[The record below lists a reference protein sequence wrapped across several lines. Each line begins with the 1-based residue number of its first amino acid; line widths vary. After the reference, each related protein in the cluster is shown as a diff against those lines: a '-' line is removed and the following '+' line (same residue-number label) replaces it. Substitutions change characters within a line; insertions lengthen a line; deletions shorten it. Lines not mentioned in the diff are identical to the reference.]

1 MIALRGKIKRVN
13 PQGSPKNS
21 PIPSPPKLTRDS
33 VTGQLQVPAT
43 PTGSWTWTGL
53 WAFDAVPET
62 TDENGDDP
70 ALLPPHRRPRPV
82 AGQPHGFVY
91 KFQEV
96 VDPSTVRVPSMNEE
110 LEEAERQ
117 QKLASRREAEIEE
130 KRKRA
135 ANASAA
141 AAAKANSRAHAA
153 ASASGGSGSKRRKG
167 MCRVGNCPKTRQ
179 GNCNGMCRAHFQES
193 EERAER
199 ERQEKDKAGAGA
211 AGAGGG
217 DDGKSDQDSAS
228 ASSPS
233 GSKTETPAAPQ
244 AKTPEGAGTAAAA
257 TTADNAKA
265 AAAGT
270 TAVAATP
277 PVAPA
282 SNPEAKTD
290 AEAKVGKEGADAKNA
305 ETPGG
310 GLSPRP
316 SPPSSAAP
324 SPTGSAAT
332 ATPPAGT
339 AGSTDSTPTP
349 KQPVITFATP
359 GDDGQPYTDASLKY
373 PGQCPPSGRWTGYFE
388 NETRRK
394 DRATSRVPEVFYLF
408 FNTTP
413 PKDATTVFTDVEIE
427 GESEADGKSKEKKED
442 SDAAVN
448 ASTST
453 GSMADEAKSTNDTK
467 PESARSSPKPK
478 EGALPPGHIHVRG
491 CGTNQYGKWE
501 LIGGY
506 DPVLGVLRCQRIYVN
521 LASDEKSSG
530 SSRRGRASSA
540 GTDDPPTVRTSSRKR
555 QISWRQASAF
565 ESEQERAAGIKK
577 RQRSMS
583 DGAAKATSAG
593 GLSISAAK
601 AAAAAQAAANLN
613 PAGILSPRGATPG
626 GKAQQLQRKPG
637 TPRGAAASKKVAKG
651 TIPAIAVAPAPPVV
665 SIKLPPVGDP
675 KKAKFRAAH
684 YFMYEKIDVGDGT
697 PKSSPNSVSGR
708 PSSPSGS
715 VGAGHSSPGGGAP
728 AQFIVYE
735 GELNNGLREGRGV
748 CLYSNGLLYE
758 GEWRRNKEHGKGILL
773 TGDRKRVVYEG
784 DWERGRMHG
793 HGTYYYPTDS
803 PFVNI
808 VTGAPIPT
816 DTTDDPKDTRGGVYT
831 GDFKENARHGAGSYT
846 MPDGS
851 IYEGDWRDNT
861 PHGRGTFRWT
871 DGSVYTGQWNK
882 GKRHGQGIL
891 NASDGFSYDGMW
903 CENAMEGRGVATYPK
918 GQKYEGAWVGGKRE
932 GRGTIVFTNG
942 AVYEGRF
949 RDDLMEGQGTLKMTR
964 AALVPKIKRDKS
976 TEMGKKKTA
985 GDEDG
990 DVQMEDVDNEEEKDD
1005 WMIPIQFQSDISSI
1019 HQKAGF
1025 TEGGE

>member
-1 MIALRGKIKRVN
+1 
-13 PQGSPKNS
+13 
-21 PIPSPPKLTRDS
+21 
-33 VTGQLQVPAT
+33 
-43 PTGSWTWTGL
+43 
-53 WAFDAVPET
+53 
-62 TDENGDDP
+62 
-70 ALLPPHRRPRPV
+70 
-82 AGQPHGFVY
+82 
-91 KFQEV
+91 
-96 VDPSTVRVPSMNEE
+96 
-110 LEEAERQ
+110 
-117 QKLASRREAEIEE
+117 
-130 KRKRA
+130 
-135 ANASAA
+135 
-141 AAAKANSRAHAA
+141 
-153 ASASGGSGSKRRKG
+153 
-167 MCRVGNCPKTRQ
+167 
-179 GNCNGMCRAHFQES
+179 MCRAHFQES

-199 ERQEKDKAGAGA
+199 ERQEKDKAGAG
-211 AGAGGG
+211 GGGGSGGSGGG
-217 DDGKSDQDSAS
+217 DDGKSDTDAASPSPS

-233 GSKTETPAAPQ
+233 ESKTETPAVPQ
-244 AKTPEGAGTAAAA
+244 AKTPEAAGTAAAA
-257 TTADNAKA
+257 VNAVATATATGA
-265 AAAGT
+265 AAAAATATT
-270 TAVAATP
+270 TAT
-277 PVAPA
+277 PA
-282 SNPEAKTD
+282 STPSAKTD
-290 AEAKVGKEGADAKNA
+290 AETEGGSGGDVKKLA

-310 GLSPRP
+310 GMSPRP
-316 SPPSSAAP
+316 SPPSSAAT

-339 AGSTDSTPTP
+339 NTAGSAESTPTP

-359 GDDGQPYTDASLKY
+359 SEDGQPYTDASLKY

-413 PKDATTVFTDVEIE
+413 PKDATTIFTDVEIE
-427 GESEADGKSKEKKED
+427 GEGEGDDKSKEKKAD
-442 SDAAVN
+442 SEAAAN
-448 ASTST
+448 ANTST
-453 GSMADEAKSTNDTK
+453 GPKADETKSTDDAK
-467 PESARSSPKPK
+467 PDAARSSPKPK

-521 LASDEKSSG
+521 LASNEKSSG
-530 SSRRGRASSA
+530 SSRRGRASST

-555 QISWRQASAF
+555 QISWRRASAF

-583 DGAAKATSAG
+583 DGATKATSAA

-601 AAAAAQAAANLN
+601 AAAAAQAAAGLN

-637 TPRGAAASKKVAKG
+637 TPRGAAAAKKVAKG

-665 SIKLPPVGDP
+665 AIKLPPVGDP

-684 YFMYEKIDVGDGT
+684 YFLYEKIDVGDGT
-697 PKSSPNSVSGR
+697 TKSSPNSVSGR

-715 VGAGHSSPGGGAP
+715 VGTPYSSPGGGAP

-808 VTGAPIPT
+808 VTGAPTPT
-816 DTTDDPKDTRGGVYT
+816 DTTDDPRDTRGGVYT
-831 GDFKENARHGAGSYT
+831 GDFKENARHGVGTYT

-851 IYEGDWRDNT
+851 TYEGDWRDNT

-871 DGSVYTGQWNK
+871 DGSAYTGQWNK

-891 NASDGFSYDGMW
+891 NAADGFSYDGSW

-964 AALVPKIKRDKS
+964 AALVPKIKRDKN
-976 TEMGKKKTA
+976 TDVGKKKAT
-985 GDEDG
+985 EDG
-990 DVQMEDVDNEEEKDD
+990 GSDVEMKDADNEEEKDD